1 MEPDRAG
8 PCGRRASHRPAPAA
22 VPTRPVGPP
31 PARRPAHRPRRR
43 PVRDQLSGMGT
54 KPAGAAPR
62 RAAAPLATAADPGS
76 LNHHDGGRRGG
87 ACPALGRAE
96 VTPAN
101 GADQTPAEDMED
113 LDPGLAGERTELAW
127 TRTAI
132 SFAALGGAI
141 LKITPAVGVLVLTA
155 SALV

>member
-1 MEPDRAG
+1 
-8 PCGRRASHRPAPAA
+8 
-22 VPTRPVGPP
+22 
-31 PARRPAHRPRRR
+31 
-43 PVRDQLSGMGT
+43 
-54 KPAGAAPR
+54 
-62 RAAAPLATAADPGS
+62 
-76 LNHHDGGRRGG
+76 
-87 ACPALGRAE
+87 

-155 SALV
+155 SALVWKIGRLARRSARRRADDRRRLLLITVAVTVVSVAALAVTLLSGGKSPLTPQ